1 LTRERVL
8 VWDGCVNV
16 RDLGG
21 LPLEGG
27 GETCFGVLV
36 RADSIA
42 GLTEAGWAAL
52 ANYGVALAVD
62 LRGEHER
69 AELDRRR
76 EPPIPVL
83 RVPISPNT
91 GPALL
96 WPSMLEAYL
105 GILED
110 FRPQFAEV
118 VDAIADMAAPVVIH
132 CHGGRDRTGL
142 TAALL
147 LRLAGVD
154 AETIAADHA
163 LSDESWA
170 PYNVRWFEEAPDGAE
185 RARRQ
190 RVAAPAGR
198 TMAEV
203 LAEVDLRYGGVRAY
217 LRDASP
223 RNIDRIVVRL
233 RGDSADSE

>member
-83 RVPISPNT
+83 RIPISPNT

-110 FRPQFAEV
+110 FRRQFAEV

-223 RNIDRIVVRL
+223 QNIDRIVVRL
-233 RGDSADSE
+233 RGDSTDSE

>member
-198 TMAEV
+198 TVAEV

>member
-1 LTRERVL
+1 MV
-8 VWDGCVNV
+8 G
-16 RDLGG
+16 
-21 LPLEGG
+21 
-27 GETCFGVLV
+27 
-36 RADSIA
+36 
-42 GLTEAGWAAL
+42 
-52 ANYGVALAVD
+52 
-62 LRGEHER
+62 
-69 AELDRRR
+69 
-76 EPPIPVL
+76 
-83 RVPISPNT
+83 
-91 GPALL
+91 
-96 WPSMLEAYL
+96 
-105 GILED
+105 
-110 FRPQFAEV
+110 
-118 VDAIADMAAPVVIH
+118 AIADMTAPVVIH

-190 RVAAPAGR
+190 RIAAPAGR

-223 RNIDRIVVRL
+223 QNIDRIVVRL

>member
-1 LTRERVL
+1 MRERS
-8 VWDGCVNV
+8 
-16 RDLGG
+16 R
-21 LPLEGG
+21 PRRARARGG

-83 RVPISPNT
+83 RIPISPNT
-91 GPALL
+91 GSALL

-217 LRDASP
+217 LRDALP
-223 RNIDRIVVRL
+223 QNIDRIVVRL

>member
-36 RADSIA
+36 RADSIV

-69 AELDRRR
+69 TELDRRH

-83 RVPISPNT
+83 RIPISPKA
-91 GPALL
+91 GPAWL

-118 VDAIADMAAPVVIH
+118 VDAIADVDAPVVIH
-132 CHGGRDRTGL
+132 CQGGRDRTGL

-170 PYNVRWFEEAPDGAE
+170 PYNVRWFEEAPDEAE

-203 LAEVDLRYGGVRAY
+203 LTEVDLRYGAVRAY

-223 RNIDRIVVRL
+223 QNIDRIVVML

>member
-83 RVPISPNT
+83 RIPISPST
-91 GPALL
+91 GPAVL

-118 VDAIADMAAPVVIH
+118 VDAIADMTAPVVIH

-190 RVAAPAGR
+190 RIAAPAGR

-217 LRDASP
+217 LRDALP
-223 RNIDRIVVRL
+223 QNIDRIVVRL

>member
-1 LTRERVL
+1 
-8 VWDGCVNV
+8 
-16 RDLGG
+16 
-21 LPLEGG
+21 
-27 GETCFGVLV
+27 
-36 RADSIA
+36 
-42 GLTEAGWAAL
+42 
-52 ANYGVALAVD
+52 
-62 LRGEHER
+62 
-69 AELDRRR
+69 
-76 EPPIPVL
+76 
-83 RVPISPNT
+83 
-91 GPALL
+91 
-96 WPSMLEAYL
+96 MLEAYL

-118 VDAIADMAAPVVIH
+118 VDAIADADAPVVIH
-132 CHGGRDRTGL
+132 CQGGRDRTGL

-170 PYNVRWFEEAPDGAE
+170 PYNVRWFEEAADEAE

-203 LAEVDLRYGGVRAY
+203 LAEVDHRYGGVRAY

-223 RNIDRIVVRL
+223 ENIDRIVVRL

>member
-203 LAEVDLRYGGVRAY
+203 LEEVDLRYRGVRPP

>member
-1 LTRERVL
+1 MTRERVL

-83 RVPISPNT
+83 RIPISPNT
-91 GPALL
+91 GPAVL

-154 AETIAADHA
+154 AEAIAADHA

-223 RNIDRIVVRL
+223 QNIDRIVVRL

>member
-83 RVPISPNT
+83 RIPISPNT

-217 LRDASP
+217 LRDASLQ
-223 RNIDRIVVRL
+223 NIDRIVVRL